1 MAYDEELHLRMQRVV
16 AARAGVTEKKMFG
29 GVCFLLDGKMF
40 CGIVKDEMMVRVGP
54 AAHESALAEPHVR
67 PMDFTGKPMAG
78 YIYVEP
84 EGLAT
89 DQALKRWMEAGLKF
103 VATVETKAKK
113 KKVK

>member
-1 MAYDEELHLRMQRVV
+1 MAYDEGLQLRIQRVV
-16 AARAGVTEKKMFG
+16 AAREGVTEKKMFG

-40 CGIVKDEMMVRVGP
+40 CGIVKDELMVRVGP
-54 AAHESALAEPHVR
+54 AAHEAALAEPHVR

-89 DQALKRWMEAGLKF
+89 DKALKRWVEAGLKF
-103 VATVETKAKK
+103 VATVEKKAKK
-113 KKVK
+113 RTK